1 MQFNEKLVYL
11 RKKNGMTQENLAF
24 KLGISRQ
31 SVSKWENGETEP
43 ELSKLKEIA
52 NIFSVSF
59 NYLLDDSFQENDLNE
74 QSNIEVVKT
83 KGKDVNTIVPNIL
96 ILSFSTL
103 TFVLVLLCMYFSER
117 VERRR
122 RMIIGF
128 LLDNWEIDG
137 ILLKII
143 MISSI
148 IFIFIGS
155 FNLIRNRRD
164 NNEKFNSNDSK

>member
-52 NIFSVSF
+52 NIFCVSF

-96 ILSFSTL
+96 ILSFSSFTL
-103 TFVLVLLCMYFSER
+103 IILLLFSNFTEQSKR
-117 VERRR
+117 EKRG
-122 RMIIGF
+122 IIGF
-128 LLDNWEIDG
+128 ILNNWEINA
-137 ILLKII
+137 ILIKVI
-143 MISSI
+143 MLASI
-148 IFIFIGS
+148 IFIFIGL